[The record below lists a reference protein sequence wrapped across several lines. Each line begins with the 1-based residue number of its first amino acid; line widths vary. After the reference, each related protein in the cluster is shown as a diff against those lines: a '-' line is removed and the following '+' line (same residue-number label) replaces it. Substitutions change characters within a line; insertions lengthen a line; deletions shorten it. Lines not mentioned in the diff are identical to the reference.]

1 MLTQL
6 GAKFRDVIV
15 LTFCIKSSRVSGRR
29 TGTRLALVDVLT
41 CLKTFWWRVFQVTN
55 QDAHDLQK
63 MSIIYSRNT
72 TVRSAVTY
80 VLNILFVCKHLDVS
94 SQFRVS

>member
-1 MLTQL
+1 M
-6 GAKFRDVIV
+6 
-15 LTFCIKSSRVSGRR
+15 
-29 TGTRLALVDVLT
+29 
-41 CLKTFWWRVFQVTN
+41 TN

-72 TVRSAVTY
+72 TVHSAVTY

-94 SQFRVS
+94 SQLRVS